1 MISSKKSVPYLVF
14 LALVL
19 GLATTSQAQVKFLN
33 EYDLKSTTSFPEG
46 LAFDPLSR
54 NFYPTAVFGAQIT
67 QVPAD
72 GVTPE
77 TVFFTETA
85 NPGISFGGAKVD
97 FIHRILWVCG
107 VDLQTNPFPVS
118 TVYGIKIL
126 PDNQPG
132 QLAHKVPLS
141 GPSFCNDIALDF
153 RGDIFATDSIQ
164 PNIYKIHPEDDS
176 FEIFATS
183 PLFAAQ
189 GGPFGLNGIQVTPDQ
204 NHIITVTSFPPQ
216 VLSFPINDPA
226 NVQPV
231 TLSGDPLTDPN
242 PPLAFTA
249 PDGLIFVFQKAYIV
263 QNGVVQQM
271 TFTDHDFLHA
281 TLKNVLLPQGLTS
294 ATDAFGQLFVIDS
307 QVIPFV
313 DLGLPPVLPFKILR
327 VDQEL
332 FEQ

>member
-1 MISSKKSVPYLVF
+1 MISSKYSVPCLVF

-85 NPGISFGGAKVD
+85 NPRISFSGAKVD
-97 FIHRILWVCG
+97 FIRRILWVCG
-107 VDLQTNPFPVS
+107 VDVQTNPFPVS

-132 QLAHKVPLS
+132 QLVHKIPLA

-164 PNIYKIHPEDDS
+164 PNIYKVHPEDDS

-216 VLSFPINDPA
+216 VLSLRINDPA
-226 NVQPV
+226 NVQQV
-231 TLSGDPLTDPN
+231 ALSGDPLTDPN

-263 QNGVVQQM
+263 QNGAVQQL

-294 ATDAFGQLFVIDS
+294 ATEAFGQLFVIDS
-307 QVIPFV
+307 QVVPFV
-313 DLGLPPVLPFKILR
+313 DLGLPAVLPFKILR
-327 VDQEL
+327 VDLEL
-332 FEQ
+332 FE